1 MTKFSV
7 LRAHLGH
14 LLTLL
19 GWLFSRFVPLPV
31 SRTLI
36 STPSGALQPF
46 VKGQVDVRLQSI
58 GGPHPLILNG
68 SIPP

>member
-1 MTKFSV
+1 MAKFSV

-36 STPSGALQPF
+36 STRALQPF

-58 GGPHPLILNG
+58 GGPHQLILNG